1 MYKGAAATCS
11 LSLVGKILVGTN
23 PTQHSTAQR
32 STHPAHASLGSRYTS
47 IHPAIHPTRRRL
59 ADRLGDDND
68 NDDDD
73 ARDTVGK
80 EKGQKAHW

>member
-23 PTQHSTAQR
+23 PAQHSTAQR

-73 ARDTVGK
+73 ARDMVGK